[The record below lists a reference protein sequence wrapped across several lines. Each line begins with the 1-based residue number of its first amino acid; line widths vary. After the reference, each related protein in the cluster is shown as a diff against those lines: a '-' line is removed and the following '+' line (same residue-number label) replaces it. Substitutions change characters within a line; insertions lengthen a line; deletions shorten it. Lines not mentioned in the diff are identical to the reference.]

1 MAFISTGNFNTEAF
15 TKAYGEFFDYF
26 KKEVV
31 VYKEPKKTVSD
42 VQLSFL
48 YGYGTDSNGDNYE
61 FTPVSG
67 VFSGLVVYRNNIP
80 DTQLTEINVEMPD
93 KQLML
98 KVEEKAKDY
107 INNGRNDSL
116 IIDDKKFFI
125 KSRDIK
131 EVFLTK
137 NYYVYTL
144 ELSD

>member
-1 MAFISTGNFNTEAF
+1 M
-15 TKAYGEFFDYF
+15 
-26 KKEVV
+26 
-31 VYKEPKKTVSD
+31 
-42 VQLSFL
+42 
-48 YGYGTDSNGDNYE
+48 
-61 FTPVSG
+61 
-67 VFSGLVVYRNNIP
+67 YRNNIP

-116 IIDDKKFFI
+116 IIDNKKFFI

-131 EVFLTK
+131 EIFLTQ